1 MTTQSPLTKVA
12 LVGVMD
18 PAGGSFRIHTL
29 NIARALATRYQVAI
43 VSNFITPFSA
53 LERQAFPEGAV
64 VEQIDRKAFF
74 AEPIS
79 DDTYLMYQLG
89 NNEHYSWIIDE
100 FLRAPGAVIVHDPSM
115 YWPLSGNP
123 ELCETFLDEE
133 LGLITGLCA
142 RDMLDWTNRPRSAAL
157 MAHATL
163 YNRAVLQ
170 YATEIFCH
178 SASTTEAMRE
188 KFPDTPC
195 HAITLTANFL
205 SPEEIVR
212 VEREP
217 SEKVTFSLLGYQS
230 EYKRVRDVLQA
241 FVKLSQTRT
250 DFNLRCVGRWEGT
263 LRAHC
268 EDDLEE
274 LKEQGLLVDD
284 NRYVSEEELSRE
296 ISTSDLI
303 INLRYP
309 TAGESS
315 GIACQA
321 LTLGRPLIVNRYAA
335 FQDLPPQATYQISF
349 APDGDEPALLAARLA
364 EILDDRATLRRK
376 TEAAV
381 RFGAGTGISAYTS
394 QYLAAVGQAT
404 EKHLDRRRRHR
415 SRLRVRGVNDLW
427 RRPIQPDAEIEN
439 GRMIWLG
446 KDLCLGALAKGPRP
460 GETAQ
465 RVQTYLNASLDRPE
479 LFDVRLASLE
489 KFVKLSTL
497 SRENDA
503 MVREAGVAG
512 WIVWVGAAEDFMEN
526 IERFAVLVKAAPVGC
541 RFIVPGDLSELM
553 TLTFGS
559 SSHTGAKW
567 MLMDATVNAALK
579 KKFVTELGVY
589 RLGLHHSGEY
599 LNETFGR
606 QLILRKGSSVVE
618 HEYGELPEVIDRA
631 FTSSA
636 H

>member
-29 NIARALATRYQVAI
+29 NIARALATRYEVLI
-43 VSNFITPFSA
+43 VSNFIAPFSA
-53 LERQAFPEGAV
+53 VERQALPEGAV

-89 NNEHYSWIIDE
+89 NNQHYSWIIDE
-100 FLRAPGAVIVHDPSM
+100 FLRAPGAVVVHDPSM
-115 YWPLSGNP
+115 YWPLSGNA
-123 ELCETFLDEE
+123 ELCENFLEEE

-142 RDMLDWTNRPRSAAL
+142 RDMLDWNNRPASAAL

-178 SASTTEAMRE
+178 SPSTSEVLRK
-188 KFPDTPC
+188 KFPDTLC
-195 HAITLTANFL
+195 YNITLTANFL
-205 SPEEIVR
+205 SPEEVVR

-217 SEKVTFSLLGYQS
+217 REKVTFSLLGYQS

-250 DFNLRCVGRWEGT
+250 DFNLRCVGRWEGA

-268 EDDLEE
+268 EDDLSKLTER
-274 LKEQGLLVDD
+274 GLLVDD

-296 ISTSDLI
+296 ISNSDLV

-321 LTLGRPLIVNRYAA
+321 LTLGRALIVNRYAA
-335 FQDLPPQATYQISF
+335 FQDLPHEATYQIPF
-349 APDGDEPALLAARLA
+349 ASDGNEPALLSARLA
-364 EILDDRATLRRK
+364 EILDDRETLRQK
-376 TEAAV
+376 TTAAV
-381 RFGAGTGISAYTS
+381 RFGAGTGIGAYTT
-394 QYLAAVGQAT
+394 QYLTAVGQAM

-427 RRPIQPDAEIEN
+427 RRPIQPDTEVEN

-460 GETAQ
+460 GEAAQ
-465 RVQTYLNASLDRPE
+465 KIQTYLNVSLNRPE

-489 KFVKLSTL
+489 KFIKLSTL
-497 SRENDA
+497 SPETDA
-503 MVREAGVAG
+503 MIREAEVAG
-512 WIVWVGAAEDFMEN
+512 WIVWVGSAEDFMEN
-526 IERFAVLVKAAPVGC
+526 IERFAALIKAAPVGC
-541 RFIVPGDLSELM
+541 RFIVPNDFSEFM
-553 TLTFGS
+553 ALTFGS

-567 MLMDATVNAALK
+567 MLMDAAVSAALK
-579 KKFVTELGVY
+579 KKFITELGVY
-589 RLGLHHSGEY
+589 RLGLHQSGEY
-599 LNETFGR
+599 LNETFGQ
-606 QLILRKGSSVVE
+606 QLILRKGSSMVE
-618 HEYGELPEVIDRA
+618 REYGELPKVID
-631 FTSSA
+631 
-636 H
+636 